1 MKEKH
6 DGRQQKATLNKE
18 LLDVWEQVENMRNE
32 ISKTPVQNRF
42 ENFCISRNIS
52 KLNLLPLF

>member
-18 LLDVWEQVENMRNE
+18 LLLKVWEQVENMRKE
-32 ISKTPVQNRF
+32 ISKTQVKGRF
-42 ENFCISRNIS
+42 ENVW
-52 KLNLLPLF
+52 